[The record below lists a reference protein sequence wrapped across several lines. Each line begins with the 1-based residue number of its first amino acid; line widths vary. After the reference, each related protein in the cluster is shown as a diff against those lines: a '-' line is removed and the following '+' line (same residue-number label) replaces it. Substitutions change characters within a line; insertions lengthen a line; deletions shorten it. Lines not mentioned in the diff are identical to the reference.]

1 MNKVILCGRLGK
13 DPEVKYTPDGKAI
26 SSFSLATSKKF
37 NKDGNKNERTEWH
50 NIQAWGKVAEICA
63 EYLKKGS
70 KILCEGEIN
79 YQEWEKDGKKNW
91 KTVIT
96 ISNMEMLD
104 SKPKEGE
111 QVQANNVP
119 QDDVPF

>member
-1 MNKVILCGRLGK
+1 MNKVILSGRLGK
-13 DPEVKYTPDGKAI
+13 EPDIKYTPDGKAVA
-26 SSFSLATSKKF
+26 SFSLATTKKF

-50 NIQAWGKVAEICA
+50 NITAWEKLAEICGQ
-63 EYLKKGS
+63 YLKKGS

-79 YQEWEKDGKKNW
+79 YQEWEKDGQKHW

-104 SKPKEGE
+104 SKPKVTDI
-111 QVQANNVP
+111 QP
-119 QDDVPF
+119 LDDVPF